1 VSIHQP
7 AVDQVVASFRDEIT
21 ALDVRL
27 ISTINARIKA
37 VKALA
42 QYKEERGLAFVDP
55 DREAWLIAY
64 LKRVNSGPIS
74 NDGLEELLTFVL
86 ALVKEEVA
94 RG

>member
-1 VSIHQP
+1 MSVHKP

-27 ISTINARIKA
+27 VSTINARIKA

-42 QYKEERGLAFVDP
+42 QYKEEHGLAFLDP
-55 DREAWLIAY
+55 EREAWLVAY
-64 LKRVNSGPIS
+64 LKRVNTGPIS
-74 NDGLEELLTFVL
+74 DQGLEELLSFVL
-86 ALVKEEVA
+86 TLVKEEVV

>member
-1 VSIHQP
+1 MSIQQP
-7 AVDQVVASFRDEIT
+7 AVDTTVASYRDEIT

-27 ISTINARIKA
+27 LSTINARIKA

-42 QYKEERGLAFVDP
+42 QYKEERGLAFHDP
-55 DREAWLIAY
+55 EREAWLVAY

-74 NDGLEELLTFVL
+74 DEGLDDLLAFVL

>member
-1 VSIHQP
+1 MSIQQP
-7 AVDQVVASFRDEIT
+7 AVDTTVASYRDEIT

-27 ISTINARIKA
+27 LSTINARIKA

-42 QYKEERGLAFVDP
+42 QYKEQRGLAFHDP
-55 DREAWLIAY
+55 EREAWLVAY

-74 NDGLEELLTFVL
+74 DEGLDELLAFVL

-94 RG
+94 RA